1 MTPANAVFRYVFAT
15 AQDLT
20 DKVYDYLPD
29 ANAHYPF
36 IYIGEDD
43 TEQVSNTD
51 RVEDVEQTVHLWGK
65 RTDRN
70 QLDDWLEAL
79 RAELGRPRRAFA
91 YSLNPLDHAHSTI
104 PDNTT
109 GEPLLH
115 HVLAVRFRAIE
126 SKGE

>member
-15 AQDLT
+15 AQDIT
-20 DKVYDYLPD
+20 DNVYDYLPD
-29 ANAHYPF
+29 ASAHYPF
-36 IYIGEDD
+36 IYIGEDESD
-43 TEQVSNTD
+43 HQFNTD

-70 QLDDWLEAL
+70 QLDYWLEAL
-79 RAELGRPRRAFA
+79 ADKLKHPRLAFA
-91 YSLNPLDHAHSTI
+91 YTLNPLDHAHSTI

-115 HVLAVRFRAIE
+115 HVLAVRFRVIE
-126 SKGE
+126 NKGE